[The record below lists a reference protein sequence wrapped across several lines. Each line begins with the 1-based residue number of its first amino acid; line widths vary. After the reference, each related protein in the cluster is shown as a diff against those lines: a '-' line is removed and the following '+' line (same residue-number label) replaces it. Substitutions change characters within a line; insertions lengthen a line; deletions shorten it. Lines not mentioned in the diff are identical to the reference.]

1 MNEVLSYFSVVI
13 GDGQIAATGGVVSSN
28 SMTRP
33 VLIEPMSN
41 ETVAVGRDAI
51 LRCVVKHLQDYKVTS
66 IHLRIV
72 LQTSKKHY
80 PFRWPLFI
88 LIVK

>member
-51 LRCVVKHLQDYKVTS
+51 LRCVVKHLQDYKVLLPFNVT
-66 IHLRIV
+66 IPTPV
-72 LQTSKKHY
+72 TTSK
-80 PFRWPLFI
+80 I
-88 LIVK
+88 L